1 MNGCPNSGGGC
12 RRSSS
17 GERGGVTQPTRL
29 SIFPL
34 AGALLLPRAQLPLHI
49 FEMRYRA
56 LVKDAMARDRRIA
69 MIQPRIDWGEDG
81 ESEGSRPPLF
91 DIGCVGRIAEVEALD
106 DGRFNIILEGLSR
119 FRILRE
125 LDATTSFR
133 QVEAT
138 FAEFSGDDITP
149 DPLSIAM
156 RGGLLDEAK
165 KFADA
170 LGYAVD
176 WPAVETLD
184 DETLV
189 NMCAQVSPFDIAAKQ
204 ALLEAPDIAERA
216 ELLIQFM
223 QFFRL
228 HQQGGGD
235 DRATLQ

>member
-1 MNGCPNSGGGC
+1 MEG
-12 RRSSS
+12 
-17 GERGGVTQPTRL
+17 TRL

-69 MIQPRIDWGEDG
+69 MIQPRGTSNGESITDS
-81 ESEGSRPPLF
+81 ESEGGKAPLF

-106 DGRFNIILEGLSR
+106 DGRFNIILEGLTR
-119 FRILRE
+119 FRLLAEI
-125 LDATTSFR
+125 DASTAFR
-133 QVEAT
+133 QVEGAT
-138 FAEFSGDDITP
+138 QEYRDDEITP
-149 DPLSIAM
+149 EPLSIAM
-156 RGGLLDEAK
+156 RGGLVDESK
-165 KFADA
+165 RFADM

-176 WPAVETLD
+176 WTAIETLD

-189 NMCAQVSPFDIAAKQ
+189 NMIAQVAPFDVAAKQ
-204 ALLEAPDIAERA
+204 ALLEAPGIDERS

-223 QFFRL
+223 QFFRM
-228 HQQGGGD
+228 HQASGGD